1 MTTDNNNR
9 YNSGD
14 KKKFKEG
21 YRLAFGRRKKELQ
34 PGRYRWEN
42 GKWIPRDQVKGKAKT
57 SGNFKFLKKL
67 KVPIEYIRDKGD
79 GNHETIQVR

>member
-14 KKKFKEG
+14 RQKFKEG
-21 YRLAFGRRKKELQ
+21 YRQAFGNKKKEIH
-34 PGRYRWEN
+34 PGRYRWVN
-42 GKWIPRDQVKGKAKT
+42 GKWVSGDKVKGTAKT

-67 KVPIEYIRDKGD
+67 KVPIEYIRDKAD
-79 GNHETIQVR
+79 GTHETIQVR